1 MSLTISAEITGI
13 KDLMNMLKK
22 FTPAVQRRILRPALN
37 AEGQRVLVQARSNVP
52 VDTKLLKR
60 SLGKRTKTYKDGRV
74 IVIVGPRRGFREIHK
89 GRPKNP
95 SNYAHLV
102 EFGAAPHTLKVH
114 SARLASSKGQK
125 FQQMHPGAPAQKPLT
140 RAYQTALNG
149 AAERM
154 ASRMAQEIEKLAA
167 KGKLKVS

>member
-1 MSLTISAEITGI
+1 MSLTIRAEITGI
-13 KDLMNMLKK
+13 KDLMDMLKK

-95 SNYAHLV
+95 SNYGHLV
-102 EFGAAPHTLKVH
+102 EFGAAPHLI
-114 SARLASSKGQK
+114 ASRSSLRTKK
-125 FQQMHPGAPAQKPLT
+125 MSTAKMHPGAPAQKPLT
-140 RAYQTALNG
+140 RAYQTALNS

>member
-1 MSLTISAEITGI
+1 MSLTIRAEITGI
-13 KDLMNMLKK
+13 KDLMDMLKK

-102 EFGAAPHTLKVH
+102 EFGAAPHLIAGRSNIKTKK
-114 SARLASSKGQK
+114 AFAGK
-125 FQQMHPGAPAQKPLT
+125 MHPGAPAQKPLT